1 MSIQGKNPAAKAYP
15 KVGGNTTRGIA
26 SNQGRTVKAEPG
38 RGSVNVAQGPRTG
51 VSGAAG
57 KRASFQEAKEAREP
71 LATIINDAY
80 AKRAHEYAEFEY
92 TNGGSIHDNTY
103 EHTKKHGVKLGKSN
117 KTSRGA

>member
-1 MSIQGKNPAAKAYP
+1 MPMNNSKTSRGEVKLSHGKEAAWTPRNLYA
-15 KVGGNTTRGIA
+15 VDN
-26 SNQGRTVKAEPG
+26 
-38 RGSVNVAQGPRTG
+38 VNVAQGPRTG

-57 KRASFQEAKEAREP
+57 KRSSFQESKEAREP

-103 EHTKKHGVKLGKSN
+103 EKTKKHGVKLGKSN
-117 KTSRGA
+117 KSSRGA

>member
-1 MSIQGKNPAAKAYP
+1 MTIQNSKTTKGAVKIAKED
-15 KVGGNTTRGIA
+15 A
-26 SNQGRTVKAEPG
+26 SSWTSRNLYAVDN
-38 RGSVNVAQGPRTG
+38 VNVAQGPRVG
-51 VSGAAG
+51 VNGAKG

-103 EHTKKHGVKLGKSN
+103 EKTKKHGVKLGKSN
-117 KTSRGA
+117 KSSRGA